1 MRLHIHL
8 SKYGRGKIMDL
19 SGKKEYDLYKDIQL
33 RCGGEIYI
41 GVVGPVRTGKSTFIK
56 RFMDLM
62 VLPFMEESYEKE
74 RVVDE
79 LPQSAGGKTITT
91 TEPKFIP
98 KEAAKITLGEG
109 IEARVRLIDCVGYM
123 VDGAGG
129 HMENE
134 EERMVKTPWSVE
146 EIPFTKAAEI
156 GTRKVITDHSTIG
169 IVVTCD
175 GSFGDIPREN
185 YLAAEERTIRELKKM
200 KKPFVVLL
208 NTEKPYGE
216 DAIRTA
222 QEISEKYDVTAMPV
236 NCEQLKK
243 DDINHIL
250 ENMLY
255 EFPLTMIEFYM
266 PKWVEMLPSNHR
278 MKLDIISRV
287 KEIMQQ
293 YQCIRDVKNRPV
305 ELESEFIKKCKTDSI
320 SMSDGCI
327 RVWLEVDDSYYYE
340 MLSDLVGENIK
351 SEYQLLGVLREMAQ
365 MKKEYVKVLH
375 AVDSVRHKGYG
386 VVMPDREEIILD
398 KPELTRHGNKFGVK
412 IKAESPS
419 IHMIRANIETEI
431 SPIVGSE
438 EQAKD
443 LIRYISDSGA
453 SEEGIWDTNIFGKT
467 VEQLVNDGITSKITM
482 IGDESQV
489 KLQETMQK
497 IVNDS
502 NGGMVCIII

>member
-1 MRLHIHL
+1 MENR
-8 SKYGRGKIMDL
+8 S
-19 SGKKEYDLYKDIQL
+19 SNTYDLYKDIQL

-62 VLPFMEESYEKE
+62 VLPNMEESYEKE
-74 RVVDE
+74 RAVDE

-98 KEAAKITLGEG
+98 KEAAKIVLGDG
-109 IEARVRLIDCVGYM
+109 IETRVRLIDCVGYM
-123 VDGAGG
+123 VDGVSG

-134 EERMVKTPWSVE
+134 EERMVKTPWSSE
-146 EIPFTKAAEI
+146 EIPFSQAAEM

-175 GSFGDIPREN
+175 GSFGGIKREN
-185 YLAAEERTIRELKKM
+185 YLPAEERTIRELKKL

-208 NTEKPYGE
+208 NTVKPYGD

-222 QEISEKYDVTAMPV
+222 KEISDKYDVTVMPV

-243 DDINHIL
+243 EDINQIL
-250 ENMLY
+250 QKVLY

-266 PKWVEMLPSNHR
+266 PKWVEMLPTNHK
-278 MKLDIISRV
+278 MKQDIVSKVR
-287 KEIMQQ
+287 EIMNQ
-293 YQCIRDVKNRPV
+293 YQCIRDVQKNPID
-305 ELESEFIKKCKTDSI
+305 LESQYVKRCKTDTI
-320 SMSDGCI
+320 SMADGCVKI
-327 RVWLEVDDSYYYE
+327 WLEVDDAYYYE
-340 MLSDLVGENIK
+340 MLSELVGENIG
-351 SEYQLLGVLREMAQ
+351 SEYQLLSVLKEMAK
-365 MKKEYVKVLH
+365 MKKEYVRVLH
-375 AVDSVRHKGYG
+375 AIESVRHKGYG
-386 VVMPDREEIILD
+386 VVTPERGEISLA
-398 KPELTRHGNKFGVK
+398 KPELIKHGNKFGVK

-453 SEEGIWDTNIFGKT
+453 SEDGIWETNIFGKT
-467 VEQLVNDGITSKITM
+467 VEQLVNDGITGKLTM
-482 IGDESQV
+482 IGEESQL

>member
-1 MRLHIHL
+1 
-8 SKYGRGKIMDL
+8 MDFNN
-19 SGKKEYDLYKDIQL
+19 KREYDLYKDIQI

-62 VLPFMEESYEKE
+62 VLPSMEDGYEKE
-74 RVVDE
+74 RVTDE

-98 KEAAKITLGEG
+98 KEAALVTMGEG
-109 IEARVRLIDCVGYM
+109 VEAKVRLIDCVGYM

-129 HMENE
+129 HMENG
-134 EERMVKTPWSVE
+134 EERMVKTPWSTE
-146 EIPFTKAAEI
+146 EIPFTMAAEM

-175 GSFGDIPREN
+175 GSFGEIKREN
-185 YLAAEERTIRELKKM
+185 YLPAEERTIRELKKM
-200 KKPFVVLL
+200 NKPFIVLV
-208 NTEKPYGE
+208 NSARPYSE
-216 DAIRTA
+216 EAIKQAR
-222 QEISEKYDVTAMPV
+222 EIGEKYNVTAIPV

-243 DDINHIL
+243 EDINQIL
-250 ENMLY
+250 EKILY
-255 EFPLTMIEFYM
+255 EFPLTMMEFYM
-266 PKWVEMLPSNHR
+266 PKWVEMLPASHPL
-278 MKLDIISRV
+278 KTDLVSKV
-287 KEIMQQ
+287 KEMMKK
-293 YQCIRDVKNRPV
+293 YNCIRDVVNQPA
-305 ELESEFIKKCKTDSI
+305 ELRSDYIKKCKTDSV

-327 RVWLEVDDSYYYE
+327 RVWLEIDDSYYYE

-351 SEYQLLGVLREMAQ
+351 SEYQLMSTLKEMAK

-375 AVDSVRHKGYG
+375 AISAVRQKGYG
-386 VVMPDREEIILD
+386 VVTPDRDEIRLD
-398 KPELTRHGNKFGVK
+398 KPELIRHGNKFGVK

-438 EQAKD
+438 DQAKD
-443 LIRYISDSGA
+443 LIRYISDSDSG
-453 SEEGIWDTNIFGKT
+453 EEGIWETNIFGKT
-467 VEQLVNDGITSKITM
+467 VEQLVNDGITGKLTM
-482 IGDESQV
+482 IGEESQM